1 MTSLLYTV
9 VQIKTIAL
17 FILFVIVSTKIL
29 LSFFSLPFLRGWGG
43 GAGGVRKSG
52 SRVDLYKEL
61 CLVYTEL
68 KAT

>member
-9 VQIKTIAL
+9 VPIKTIAL
-17 FILFVIVSTKIL
+17 LILFVIVSTKIL
-29 LSFFSLPFLRGWGG
+29 LSFFSVPFFRG
-43 GAGGVRKSG
+43 GARGGVRKSG

>member
-29 LSFFSLPFLRGWGG
+29 LSFFSLPFLGGG

>member
-1 MTSLLYTV
+1 MSSLLYTV
-9 VQIKTIAL
+9 VLIKTIAL

-29 LSFFSLPFLRGWGG
+29 LSFFSVPFFRRGG
-43 GAGGVRKSG
+43 GAGGARKSG

>member
-9 VQIKTIAL
+9 VPIKTITL
-17 FILFVIVSTKIL
+17 FVLFVIFSTKIL
-29 LSFFSLPFLRGWGG
+29 LSFFSVPFFRG
-43 GAGGVRKSG
+43 GAGGVGKSG

-61 CLVYTEL
+61 CLVCTEL

>member
-9 VQIKTIAL
+9 VPIKTIAL

-29 LSFFSLPFLRGWGG
+29 LSFFSVPFLGG

-52 SRVDLYKEL
+52 SRADRHKEL

>member
-9 VQIKTIAL
+9 VPIKTIAL

-29 LSFFSLPFLRGWGG
+29 LSFFPVPFFLGGG
-43 GAGGVRKSG
+43 GAGGVRRVG
-52 SRVDLYKEL
+52 RVDLYKEL
-61 CLVYTEL
+61 CLVNTEL

>member
-9 VQIKTIAL
+9 VPIKTIAL

-29 LSFFSLPFLRGWGG
+29 LSFFSVPFFRG

-52 SRVDLYKEL
+52 SRVNLHKEL

>member
-29 LSFFSLPFLRGWGG
+29 LSFFSLPFLRGG
-43 GAGGVRKSG
+43 GAGGVRKSR

>member
-29 LSFFSLPFLRGWGG
+29 LSFFSLPFLRGGG
-43 GAGGVRKSG
+43 GGWCEEEG

>member
-9 VQIKTIAL
+9 VPIKTIAL
-17 FILFVIVSTKIL
+17 FILFVIFSTKIL
-29 LSFFSLPFLRGWGG
+29 LSFFSVPFFRGG
-43 GAGGVRKSG
+43 GRGGVRKRG

>member
-9 VQIKTIAL
+9 VPIKTIAL

-29 LSFFSLPFLRGWGG
+29 LSFFSVFSFRGG
-43 GAGGVRKSG
+43 GGRGGVRKSG
-52 SRVDLYKEL
+52 SRVDLHKEL

>member
-1 MTSLLYTV
+1 MSSLLYTV
-9 VQIKTIAL
+9 VPIKTIAL

-29 LSFFSLPFLRGWGG
+29 LSFFSVPFFRGG

-52 SRVDLYKEL
+52 SRVDLHKEL

>member
-29 LSFFSLPFLRGWGG
+29 LSFFSLPFLRGG

>member
-9 VQIKTIAL
+9 VPIKTIAL

-29 LSFFSLPFLRGWGG
+29 LSFFSVPFFRGG

-52 SRVDLYKEL
+52 SRADRHKEL

>member
-1 MTSLLYTV
+1 MSSLLYTV
-9 VQIKTIAL
+9 VPIKTIAL

-29 LSFFSLPFLRGWGG
+29 LSFFSVPFFRGG
-43 GAGGVRKSG
+43 GAGGVGKSG

-61 CLVYTEL
+61 CLVCTEL

>member
-29 LSFFSLPFLRGWGG
+29 LSFFSLPFLRGGG

-61 CLVYTEL
+61 CLVNTEL

>member
-9 VQIKTIAL
+9 VPIKTIAL

-29 LSFFSLPFLRGWGG
+29 LSFFSVFFLGG
-43 GAGGVRKSG
+43 GGRGGVRKSG
-52 SRVDLYKEL
+52 SRVDLHKEL